1 MKLFD
6 RILEHACKRPRALAL
21 SGNGYVLDYLGLAV
35 EMYRL
40 ALKLRKLRITTLG
53 LDMDNGPTWALFD
66 LAAASMGI
74 TLVPIPPFFSNQ
86 QVQHSLQQAGVQA
99 VVSDNPEL
107 FKSRALNT
115 VADSWTHLQVME
127 QKVALINAFGDGDSV
142 PAEVAKV
149 TYTSGT
155 TGEPKGVML
164 PWEKIEAVVESLAST
179 VDVRKGD
186 RHLALMP
193 LSVLLEN
200 IAGLYVS
207 LWTGATAVLPSLAE
221 TGLKG
226 AAGLDAA
233 AMLGA
238 VQSSNATS
246 VILTPQILQGLV
258 ETIEQG
264 SAQPEQLRFIAVG
277 GASVSLQ
284 LLARARR
291 VNLPVFEG
299 YGLSECAS
307 VTTLNTAS
315 QYKVGSVGRPL
326 PHTQLRID
334 DDGEVL
340 VSGNLFAGY
349 LGADAPQLEN
359 GWWHTGDIGYLDEDG
374 YLYLSGRRRNIF
386 ITAYGRNVSPEWV
399 ERELVLEKPIIQAAV
414 FGEAKPWNVA
424 VIVAMPTTTAEEV
437 ATSIARVNS
446 TLPDY
451 ARITRWTLADEPF
464 SPHNGQLSGT
474 GRIRRQAI
482 YQIYQQHIES
492 LYQEELVS

>member
-6 RILEHACKRPRALAL
+6 RILEHACQRPRALAL
-21 SGNGYVLDYLGLAV
+21 SGKGYDLDYLGLVV
-35 EMYRL
+35 ELYRV
-40 ALKLRKLRITTLG
+40 AIKLRKLRITTLG
-53 LDMDNGPTWALFD
+53 LDMDNGPMWVLFD
-66 LAAASMGI
+66 LAAVSMGI
-74 TLVPIPPFFSNQ
+74 TLVPIPPFFSAQ
-86 QVQHSLQQAGVQA
+86 QVQHCLKQAGVQA
-99 VVSDNPEL
+99 VVSDNPDL

-115 VADSWTHLQVME
+115 VDESWDHIPVMG
-127 QKVALINAFGDGDSV
+127 QKVALINAFGDGASV
-142 PAEVAKV
+142 PSEVAKV

-164 PWEKIEAVVESLAST
+164 PWKKIEPVVESLAST
-179 VDVRKGD
+179 VDVREGD

-207 LWTGATAVLPSLAE
+207 LWTGATAVLPSLAD

-264 SAQPEQLRFIAVG
+264 SPQPEQLRFIAVG
-277 GASVSLQ
+277 GASASLQ

-291 VNLPVFEG
+291 LNLPVFEG

-315 QYKVGSVGRPL
+315 QYKLGSVGRPL

-334 DDGEVL
+334 EDGEVL

-349 LGADAPQLEN
+349 LGETAPQLDG
-359 GWWHTGDIGYLDEDG
+359 GWWRTGDIGYLDEDG
-374 YLYLSGRRRNIF
+374 FLYLSGRRRNIF

-399 ERELVLEKPIIQAAV
+399 ERELVLEKSIVQAAV
-414 FGEAKPWNVA
+414 FGEGKPWNVA
-424 VIVAMPTTTAEEV
+424 VIVVTPGSTAEGI

-464 SPHNGQLSGT
+464 SPLNGQLSGT
-474 GRIRRQAI
+474 GRIRRQI
-482 YQIYQQHIES
+482 IDQVYQQKIES

>member
-1 MKLFD
+1 MNLID
-6 RILEHACKRPRALAL
+6 RILEHACSRPRALAL
-21 SGNGYVLDYLGLAV
+21 RGNGIDLDYLGLVV
-35 EMYRL
+35 ELYRL
-40 ALKLRKLRITTLG
+40 ALKLRKLRINTLG
-53 LDMDNGPTWALFD
+53 LDMDNGPIWVLFD

-86 QVQHSLQQAGVQA
+86 QVQHCLQQAGVQA
-99 VVSDNPEL
+99 VISDNPEL
-107 FKSRALNT
+107 FKSRAVDA
-115 VADSWTHLQVME
+115 VANSWDQLSVM
-127 QKVALINAFGDGDSV
+127 QQNVALINAFGDGASV
-142 PAEVAKV
+142 PSEVAKV
-149 TYTSGT
+149 TFTSGT

-164 PWEKIEAVVESLAST
+164 PWERIEAVVESLASA

-200 IAGLYVS
+200 IAGLYVT

-226 AAGLDAA
+226 AAGLDAT

-246 VILTPQILQGLV
+246 VILTPQTLQGLV

-277 GASVSLQ
+277 GASVSTQ

-315 QYKVGSVGRPL
+315 KYKVGSVGRPL
-326 PHTQLRID
+326 PHSKIRIA

-374 YLYLSGRRRNIF
+374 FLYLSGRRRNIF

-424 VIVAMPTTTAEEV
+424 VIVAMPGTA
-437 ATSIARVNS
+437 AGDLAASIARVNS

-451 ARITRWTLADEPF
+451 ARVTRWIIADEPF
-464 SPHNGQLSGT
+464 TPVNRQLSGT

-482 YQIYQQHIES
+482 YQTYQQQIES

>member
-1 MKLFD
+1 MKLFN
-6 RILEHACKRPRALAL
+6 RILEHACKKPRALAL
-21 SGNGYVLDYLGLAV
+21 SGNGHELDYLGLAM
-35 EMYRL
+35 ELYRV
-40 ALKLRKLRITTLG
+40 ALQLRKLRITTLG
-53 LDMDNGPTWALFD
+53 LDMDNSPMWAVFD

-74 TLVPIPPFFSNQ
+74 TLVPIPPFFSAQ
-86 QVQHSLQQAGVQA
+86 QVQYCMQQAGVQA

-115 VADSWTHLQVME
+115 VDDSWDQLPVMG

-164 PWEKIEAVVESLAST
+164 PWEKIESVVESLAST
-179 VDVRKGD
+179 VEVRRGD

-200 IAGLYVS
+200 IAGLYVT

-221 TGLKG
+221 TGLIG
-226 AAGLDAA
+226 AAGLDAE
-233 AMLGA
+233 AMLGV
-238 VQSSNATS
+238 VQKSNATS
-246 VILTPQILQGLV
+246 VILTPQTLQGLV

-264 SAQPEQLRFIAVG
+264 SPQPQQLRFIAVG
-277 GASVSLQ
+277 GASASLQ

-291 VNLPVFEG
+291 LNLPVFEG

-307 VTTLNTAS
+307 VTTLNTVS
-315 QYKVGSVGRPL
+315 HYKLGSVGRPL

-340 VSGNLFAGY
+340 VAGNLFAGY
-349 LGADAPQLEN
+349 LGETAPELEN
-359 GWWHTGDIGYLDEDG
+359 GWWRTGDIGYLDEDG
-374 YLYLSGRRRNIF
+374 FLYLSGRRRNIF

-424 VIVAMPTTTAEEV
+424 VIVAMPGATAESI

-451 ARITRWTLADEPF
+451 ARITRWMVADAPF
-464 SPHNGQLSGT
+464 SPLNGQLSGT

-482 YQIYQQHIES
+482 DQVYQQQIES

>member
-6 RILEHACKRPRALAL
+6 RILDHACSRPRALAL
-21 SGNGYVLDYLGLAV
+21 SGNGYDLDYLSLVV
-35 EMYRL
+35 ELYRL
-40 ALKLRKLRITTLG
+40 VLKLRKLRITTLG
-53 LDMDNGPTWALFD
+53 LDMDNGAIWVLFD
-66 LAAASMGI
+66 LAALSMGI

-86 QVQHSLQQAGVQA
+86 QVQHCLKQAGVQA
-99 VVSDNPEL
+99 VISDNPEL
-107 FKSRALNT
+107 FKSRAMDA
-115 VADSWTHLQVME
+115 VADSWDLLSVLE
-127 QKVALINAFGDGDSV
+127 QKVAMINAFGDGDSV
-142 PAEVAKV
+142 SSEVAKV
-149 TYTSGT
+149 TFTSGT

-164 PWEKIEAVVESLAST
+164 PWERIEAVVESLASA
-179 VDVRKGD
+179 VEVRGSD

-207 LWTGATAVLPSLAE
+207 LWMGVTAVLPPLAE

-233 AMLGA
+233 TMLRA
-238 VQSSNATS
+238 IQNSNATS
-246 VILTPQILQGLV
+246 VIMTPQTLQSMVELIEHGLP
-258 ETIEQG
+258 
-264 SAQPEQLRFIAVG
+264 QPEQLRFIAVG
-277 GASVSLQ
+277 GAAVSLQ

-291 VNLPVFEG
+291 LSLPVFEG

-307 VTTLNTAS
+307 VTTLNSSS

-326 PHTQLRID
+326 PHTQLRVA

-349 LGADAPQLEN
+349 LGETGPQLEE
-359 GWWHTGDIGYLDEDG
+359 GWWHTGDIGYLDRDG
-374 YLYLSGRRRNIF
+374 FLYLKGRRRNIF

-399 ERELVLEKPIIQAAV
+399 ERELVLEKPIIQAAL

-424 VIVAMPTTTAEEV
+424 VIVPMPGSKADDL
-437 ATSIARVNS
+437 AASIARVNS

-451 ARITRWTLADEPF
+451 ARVTRWIIADEPF
-464 SPHNGQLSGT
+464 TPINGQLSGT

-482 YQIYQQHIES
+482 YQTYQQQIES